1 MVKKVAKKTRKTV
14 TTKKSPVKRVRRVS
28 KKTVKPVESFKV
40 SSSTP
45 FLVYRITQQT
55 ALWGIL
61 MVYIFVLSIWVLK
74 IQIDTLQV
82 IESINT

>member
-1 MVKKVAKKTRKTV
+1 MVKKAAKKTRKTTSV
-14 TTKKSPVKRVRRVS
+14 KASSSKVKRPA
-28 KKTVKPVESFKV
+28 KKTAQSVESFKI

-45 FLVYRITQQT
+45 FLVYKVTQQT

-61 MVYIFVLSIWVLK
+61 MAYIFILSVWVLK

-82 IESINT
+82 IESINA